1 MMTACENSIW
11 KLLSC
16 ASSLVTRWY
25 PTKCNSDPITVK
37 TEILQSCFV
46 FVLPDVGSG
55 ILVRFAVG
63 VATDARQLIAVAFLV
78 ASSAFF

>member
-1 MMTACENSIW
+1 MMIACENSIW

-16 ASSLVTRWY
+16 ASSLVTSWY

-46 FVLPDVGSG
+46 FVLPDASSVV
-55 ILVRFAVG
+55 LVRFAVG
-63 VATDARQLIAVAFLV
+63 VATGARRLIAVAFLV
-78 ASSAFF
+78 ASSTYS

>member
-1 MMTACENSIW
+1 MLAKTVYVSFCLVLL
-11 KLLSC
+11 LLSQDD
-16 ASSLVTRWY
+16 

-46 FVLPDVGSG
+46 FVLPDVGSVVL
-55 ILVRFAVG
+55 IRFAVG

-78 ASSAFF
+78 ASSAYF